1 MKRVLG
7 NRWLGLVCRL
17 LLGAVFV
24 YASWDK
30 VQHPAA
36 FAKQVYNYQLLPVTA
51 SNLFA
56 IALPWVE
63 LFAGLALI
71 IGVLKKESA
80 LLLSVLLV
88 VFIGAISVNLY
99 RGVNLDCGCFT
110 TAEGEGRAIGWHT
123 VAQDVGLLAAGLI
136 VLGGRPEGRVEG
148 HQDER
153 GEVG

>member
-1 MKRVLG
+1 VKGLLD
-7 NRWLGLVCRL
+7 NRWLVLVCRL

-30 VQHPAA
+30 IQHPAA
-36 FAKQVYNYQLLPVTA
+36 FAKQVYNYQLLPVVP

-56 IALPWVE
+56 MTLPWIE

-71 IGVLKKESA
+71 IGALKSESS

-99 RGVNLDCGCFT
+99 RGVNLDCGCFS
-110 TAEGEGRAIGWHT
+110 TAEGEGRSIGLHT
-123 VAQDVGLLAAGLI
+123 VAQDVGLLAAGLV
-136 VLGGRPEGRVEG
+136 VLRAAML
-148 HQDER
+148 ER
-153 GEVG
+153 RKEDA